1 MHSWHNIWKVV
12 GKFSLAL
19 QLLRNPNGIE
29 EEERKGVRG
38 RGRSRG
44 ESRDPKERREQC
56 ELGDNLREAGINM
69 KGEVSISNWYLGDPK
84 QTQLERQLVAG
95 FAPSSSSYNLVTR
108 VHTYKRSRATLGISA
123 RFNRGK

>member
-1 MHSWHNIWKVV
+1 
-12 GKFSLAL
+12 
-19 QLLRNPNGIE
+19 
-29 EEERKGVRG
+29 
-38 RGRSRG
+38 
-44 ESRDPKERREQC
+44 
-56 ELGDNLREAGINM
+56 M

-84 QTQLERQLVAG
+84 QTQLERQLIAG

>member
-1 MHSWHNIWKVV
+1 MGEGV
-12 GKFSLAL
+12 GGA
-19 QLLRNPNGIE
+19 E
-29 EEERKGVRG
+29 EAE
-38 RGRSRG
+38 
-44 ESRDPKERREQC
+44 ESRDPKEERREQY

-84 QTQLERQLVAG
+84 QTQLERQLVAAL
-95 FAPSSSSYNLVTR
+95 APAYNLVTR